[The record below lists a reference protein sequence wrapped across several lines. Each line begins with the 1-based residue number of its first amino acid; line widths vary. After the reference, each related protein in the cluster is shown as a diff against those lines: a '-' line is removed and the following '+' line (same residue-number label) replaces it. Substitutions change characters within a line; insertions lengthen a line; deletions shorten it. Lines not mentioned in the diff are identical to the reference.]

1 MFQGE
6 RSIPAV
12 QCATVVEGFAARAA
26 ATPDAVALV
35 CGGSTLTYRE
45 LDRRAEGLARALA
58 GRGVGAESR
67 VGLLLAR
74 SAEVVVA
81 MLAVLKAGA
90 VYVPLHPD
98 SPEERTRSLLARSRA
113 VLVLTDQD
121 RSTVAGF
128 PALRADTSAAGSS
141 PLPAAAPLPD
151 ALTYVCQWCA
161 RGSSRGPKSAVSAR
175 WTRRAA
181 MGQA

>member
-1 MFQGE
+1 M
-6 RSIPAV
+6 
-12 QCATVVEGFAARAA
+12 EGFAARAA

-35 CGGSTLTYRE
+35 CGGRTLTYRE
-45 LDRRAEGLARALA
+45 LDRRAEALARALA
-58 GRGVGAESR
+58 ERGVGAESR

-98 SPEERTRSLLARSRA
+98 SPEERTRSLLTRSRA

-128 PALRADTSAAGSS
+128 PALRADASAAGRT
-141 PLPAAAPLPD
+141 PRPPPAPRPD
-151 ALTYVCQWCA
+151 PHANRMLT
-161 RGSSRGPKSAVSAR
+161 S
-175 WTRRAA
+175 
-181 MGQA
+181 